1 MKTLI
6 KLPEV
11 VRRTAKSKGEIYKQM
26 RRGIFP
32 RPVKFG
38 RRSVAWVEEEIDAYV
53 AQKIAMRD
61 DQKANQ

>member
-11 VRRTAKSKGEIYKQM
+11 VRRTAQSKAKIYKQM
-26 RRGIFP
+26 KLGTFP
-32 RPVKFG
+32 HPVKIG
-38 RRSVAWVEEEIDAYV
+38 RRAVAWLEEEIEAH
-53 AQKIAMRD
+53 IAGRITARD